1 MPALGPYSCWI
12 EVDGVR
18 LPEYSSEY
26 SADGREATCWIPSEV
41 NKKFSIHWT
50 DSKASATRQVYGFVA
65 VDGHDCG
72 GYPLILVRAG
82 SQIIGTGHRDS
93 VRASQTTRRPLIFGR
108 QELTDDDRFLD
119 TSLSPDLGTITLK
132 LDHVNRYR
140 TAPTLRHFASI
151 PSRQSKL
158 HERSKKAIG
167 HSVRL
172 GAEFRS
178 LAPSHMV
185 DDTALEILESL
196 AQFTFRYR
204 PLDLL
209 KANGIAPAEKP
220 RLARPAAA
228 EVVPDEE
235 DEEAISAKI
244 KVLQDKLA
252 VVRKKPQTNRVK
264 KEVKAETSFFLP
276 GEVIDLT

>member
-1 MPALGPYSCWI
+1 MPALGQYSCWV

-26 SADGREATCWIPSEV
+26 SADGREATCWIPSAV
-41 NKKFSIHWT
+41 DKTFSIHWT
-50 DSKASATRQVYGFVA
+50 DSKASATRQIYGFVA

-72 GYPLILVRAG
+72 GYPLLLVRAG
-82 SQIIGTGHRDS
+82 SQMIGTGHRDS
-93 VRASQTTRRPLIFGR
+93 VRASRTTRRPLVFGR
-108 QELTDDDRFLD
+108 QELTDDDQYLD
-119 TSLSPDLGTITLK
+119 SSLSPDLGTITLK
-132 LDHVNRYR
+132 LDHTNQYR
-140 TAPTLRHFASI
+140 TAPTLRQCASI

-158 HERSKKAIG
+158 HERSKKVIG
-167 HSVRL
+167 SL
-172 GAEFRS
+172 GAEFLS
-178 LAPSHMV
+178 LGPSHMV

-209 KANGIAPAEKP
+209 KANGIAPADKP

-235 DEEAISAKI
+235 DEEAIAAKI
-244 KVLQDKLA
+244 KALQVRPNHHVCILGTLTDMLARTKLSA
-252 VVRKKPQTNRVK
+252 KNPSIK
-264 KEVKAETSFFLP
+264 
-276 GEVIDLT
+276 LTES